1 MICKYLT
8 SNLSLKKKKSSIYF
22 ILFPT
27 LITVAHI
34 LAQKQTSI
42 YVCTYFVYK
51 HSRITKEKKQVMVHF
66 CVDFCL
72 NLSDKQIFFD
82 FTIAL
87 SIWELIK
94 IFISNLL
101 IIALNHRFYTFRD
114 CRMWN
119 KFCWNIAFCI
129 PLSVLFFKLMKFHVY
144 FKMLN
149 KSRRD

>member
-1 MICKYLT
+1 MICKYVK
-8 SNLSLKKKKSSIYF
+8 SNLNLLKKKSSIYF

-87 SIWELIK
+87 SIG
-94 IFISNLL
+94 N
-101 IIALNHRFYTFRD
+101 
-114 CRMWN
+114 
-119 KFCWNIAFCI
+119 
-129 PLSVLFFKLMKFHVY
+129 
-144 FKMLN
+144 
-149 KSRRD
+149 

>member
-1 MICKYLT
+1 MIFYLSYFIQSERVHNIIISLILIFIMICKYVK
-8 SNLSLKKKKSSIYF
+8 SNLNLLKKKSSIYF

-87 SIWELIK
+87 SIG
-94 IFISNLL
+94 N
-101 IIALNHRFYTFRD
+101 
-114 CRMWN
+114 
-119 KFCWNIAFCI
+119 
-129 PLSVLFFKLMKFHVY
+129 
-144 FKMLN
+144 
-149 KSRRD
+149 

>member
-1 MICKYLT
+1 MICKYVK
-8 SNLSLKKKKSSIYF
+8 SNLNLLKKKSSIYF

-27 LITVAHI
+27 LMVTVAHI
-34 LAQKQTSI
+34 LAQKQISI

-87 SIWELIK
+87 SIG
-94 IFISNLL
+94 N
-101 IIALNHRFYTFRD
+101 
-114 CRMWN
+114 
-119 KFCWNIAFCI
+119 
-129 PLSVLFFKLMKFHVY
+129 
-144 FKMLN
+144 
-149 KSRRD
+149 

>member
-27 LITVAHI
+27 LMVTVAHI

-42 YVCTYFVYK
+42 YVYTYFVYK

-101 IIALNHRFYTFRD
+101 IIALNHFIYFEIVEYEINFVGILHSFV
-114 CRMWN
+114 CFILQVN
-119 KFCWNIAFCI
+119 EISC
-129 PLSVLFFKLMKFHVY
+129 LFQNVK
-144 FKMLN
+144 
-149 KSRRD
+149 